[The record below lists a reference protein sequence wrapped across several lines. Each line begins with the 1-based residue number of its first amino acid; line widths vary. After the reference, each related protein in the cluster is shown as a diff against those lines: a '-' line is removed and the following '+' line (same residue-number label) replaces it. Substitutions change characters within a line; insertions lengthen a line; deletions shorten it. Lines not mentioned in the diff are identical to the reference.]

1 MAICKRNN
9 CTLSIGE
16 LPDER
21 KLRLC
26 PKHYQGKLSN
36 AAKRAQRWGL
46 TCQYPSCGIS
56 LSGTRNQRYCCIEHR
71 NKDRRLVDDDAI
83 VSLVKHSYWIN
94 VESMLKNNP
103 LGLGSITGPADIA
116 ELIRLYERKASHQ
129 KAYNTLNGYRVCD
142 SSGGAVKR
150 PIPWLELELCH
161 IYPNS
166 KGGAN
171 TTCNIIIAP
180 SLINRMMKDSV
191 PVCITRRT
199 FCGIKAAGS
208 FLPVKSTLLKSLTEQ
223 YSQVE
228 VQEALSPVKH
238 ITFAD
243 PSVSRR
249 LFGIDIYAYPPLLKL
264 LKEESSRLELW
275 DLRES
280 INHIES
286 SHWLFAGPANE
297 LFAVAAF
304 HAMLN
309 GDADNLLEIFS
320 VLHEDVMERA
330 RQKETLN
337 HAYYQSTLDQYMSHH
352 FRLDLHN
359 HEACFLFYNTFF
371 TVPPLD
377 KHGALIIPHQF

>member
-1 MAICKRNN
+1 M
-9 CTLSIGE
+9 
-16 LPDER
+16 
-21 KLRLC
+21 
-26 PKHYQGKLSN
+26 
-36 AAKRAQRWGL
+36 
-46 TCQYPSCGIS
+46 
-56 LSGTRNQRYCCIEHR
+56 
-71 NKDRRLVDDDAI
+71 
-83 VSLVKHSYWIN
+83 
-94 VESMLKNNP
+94 
-103 LGLGSITGPADIA
+103 
-116 ELIRLYERKASHQ
+116 
-129 KAYNTLNGYRVCD
+129 
-142 SSGGAVKR
+142 
-150 PIPWLELELCH
+150 
-161 IYPNS
+161 
-166 KGGAN
+166 
-171 TTCNIIIAP
+171 
-180 SLINRMMKDSV
+180 
-191 PVCITRRT
+191 
-199 FCGIKAAGS
+199 
-208 FLPVKSTLLKSLTEQ
+208 PVKSTLLKSLTEQ

-228 VQEALSPVKH
+228 VQEALNPVKH

>member
-36 AAKRAQRWGL
+36 VAKRAQRWGL
-46 TCQYPSCGIS
+46 TCQYPPCGIS
-56 LSGTRNQRYCCIEHR
+56 LSGSRNQRYCCIEHR
-71 NKDRRLVDDDAI
+71 NKDRRLIDDDAI

-94 VESMLKNNP
+94 VESKLKNNP
-103 LGLGSITGPADIA
+103 LGLGSITSPDDIA
-116 ELIRLYERKASHQ
+116 DLIRLYQRKAGYQ
-129 KAYNTLNGYRVCD
+129 KAYNTLNGQRVTD
-142 SSGGAVKR
+142 SQGQVIKR
-150 PIPWLELELCH
+150 LIPWLELELCH

-171 TTCNIIIAP
+171 TVDNIIIAP
-180 SLINRMMKDSV
+180 ALINRMMKDTI
-191 PVCITRRT
+191 PVSKTPGT
-199 FCGIKAAGS
+199 FGGIKSAGS
-208 FLPVKSTLLKSLTEQ
+208 PLPVKSTLLKALTMRYGQ
-223 YSQVE
+223 DE
-228 VQEALSPVKH
+228 VQEALASVKH
-238 ITFAD
+238 VTFTD
-243 PSVSRR
+243 LSVPRR
-249 LFGIDIYAYPPLLKL
+249 LFGTDIYAHPPLLKL
-264 LKEESSRLELW
+264 LKEESSRLDLW

-280 INHIES
+280 INYIEN
-286 SHWLFAGPANE
+286 SHWLSAGPANE

-320 VLHEDVMERA
+320 GLHEDVMERA
-330 RQKETLN
+330 RQKERLN

-352 FRLDLHN
+352 FRLNLYN
-359 HEACFLFYNTFF
+359 QEACFLFYNTFF